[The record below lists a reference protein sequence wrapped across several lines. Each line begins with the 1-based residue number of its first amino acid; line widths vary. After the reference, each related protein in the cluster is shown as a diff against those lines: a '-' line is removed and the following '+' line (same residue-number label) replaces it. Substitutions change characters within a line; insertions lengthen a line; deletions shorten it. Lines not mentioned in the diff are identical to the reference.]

1 MLELIK
7 SCFDENILATK
18 KALTELADPIAKACD
33 MMIESY
39 KNSGGVYVFGNGGSA
54 ADSQHIAGELVG
66 RFKLERKALR
76 AQALSTDTSILT
88 CLANDYSYEMIFA
101 RQLEANAR
109 VGDIALG
116 LSTSGNSANVL
127 QAFEYAKKNGIKT
140 IAITGQGGGKCADLV
155 DCLIAIPSKN
165 TPRVQEVGM
174 LAYHI
179 ICQQVEAVLASLEK

>member
-7 SCFDENILATK
+7 SCFEENIAATQ
-18 KALTELADPIAKACD
+18 KALTELADPISQACD
-33 MMIESY
+33 MIIESY

-54 ADSQHIAGELVG
+54 ADAQHIAGELVG

-109 VGDIALG
+109 PGDIALG
-116 LSTSGNSANVL
+116 LSTSGNSANVV
-127 QAFEYAKKNGIKT
+127 QAFEYARENGIKT
-140 IAITGQGGGKCADLV
+140 IAITGQAGGKCTELA
-155 DCLIAIPSKN
+155 DCLIAIPSNN

-174 LAYHI
+174 LVYHI